1 MGDETGMGMEGTKT
15 DSMED
20 GSEPLETGGTK
31 WDRWG
36 TGQNCRGEVQG
47 RGKGGRGIG
56 GGGEVQ

>member
-1 MGDETGMGMEGTKT
+1 MEGTKT